1 MSFIQLLKKNN
12 LFSSCLSCS
21 LVLMMVFISTSIQ
34 GQDFVRIKNRWKK
47 DGQTDYRIHIQ
58 SAVVDAGAT
67 DPAWWSAQWI
77 LEKVSGT
84 DFYYI
89 KNRWQKDGKTTYY
102 LHNQNGKIEA
112 GAIQPGWWSAQWTL
126 EKADGNF
133 YRIKN
138 RWKPDQY
145 LHTQDPTL
153 AVGPIQANWY
163 SAMWELEGF
172 NVNTNNSTTNNA
184 NNNATTR
191 PPITGVGFGAMA
203 TPAADMAFVRKVT
216 QVTTP
221 AGIGSGT
228 GAMPAIF
235 TLDMPPVGF
244 QGGEGSCVAWT
255 CGYAVKS
262 FEMKKASG
270 LGFTFPGSSSMNI
283 AAVASPEYLFNRIN
297 LNNNNCVTGAYFV
310 GSGKDRGALDVL
322 KTEGVV
328 TWVEAPYSDKNGCGT
343 IENEKEPVSPNAA
356 KNKIKN
362 YTAITDLSTASLK
375 TLLLD
380 QHPIAFY
387 ALPSDG
393 FMSAGPGFVWSSGE
407 GPWTR
412 AHAMTII
419 GYDDA
424 KKAYK
429 VQNSWGTDWGDK
441 GYTWLDYEFAKT
453 AIKGAYVTYSDNLNH
468 FRVET
473 PGFVTVY
480 SEAGYVAWC
489 KLSYTLPNGEKKV
502 IEENLS
508 LFFTFKKVIP
518 PGAVNVTLEVGGHAV
533 LDPLKLNQSW
543 NTSNVQACYKIWG
556 TIFDTE
562 YGLVD
567 CAY

>member
-1 MSFIQLLKKNN
+1 MLPIKLLKKNN
-12 LFSSCLSCS
+12 AFSAFFSFL
-21 LVLMMVFISTSIQ
+21 LALMIVFMANSVQAQEFI
-34 GQDFVRIKNRWKK
+34 RIKNRWKK

-58 SAVVDAGAT
+58 NQNVDAGAA
-67 DPAWWSAQWI
+67 DPNWWSAQWV

-89 KNRWQKDGKTTYY
+89 KNRWQKDGKTNYY
-102 LHNQNGKIEA
+102 LHNQNGVIEA
-112 GAIQPGWWSAQWTL
+112 GAIQPAWWSAMWSL

-145 LHTQDPTL
+145 LHIQDPAL
-153 AVGPIQANWY
+153 AAGPIQPSWF

-172 NVNTNNSTTNNA
+172 SGNTNNTVVNNT
-184 NNNATTR
+184 TTR
-191 PPITGVGFGAMA
+191 PPITGVGFGALA
-203 TPAADMAFVRKVT
+203 TPAADMALVRKLT
-216 QVTTP
+216 QVTAP
-221 AGIGSGT
+221 AGIGSST
-228 GAMPAIF
+228 GATPAIF
-235 TLDMPPVGF
+235 NLDMPPIGN
-244 QGGEGSCVAWT
+244 QGGEGSCVAWA

-262 FEMKKASG
+262 FEMKKVTG
-270 LGFTFPGSSSMNI
+270 VPFTFPGTSAMNI
-283 AAVASPEYLFNRIN
+283 TAVASPEYLFNRIN
-297 LNNNNCVTGAYFV
+297 GDNNDCAIGSYFV
-310 GSGKDRGALDVL
+310 GTGKSRGALDVL

-328 TWVEAPYSDKNGCGT
+328 TWAEAPYSDKNGCGT
-343 IENEKEPVSPNAA
+343 VANEKEVASPNAA
-356 KNKIKN
+356 KNRIKN
-362 YTAITDLSTASLK
+362 YSEIKDLSTASLK

-380 QHPIAFY
+380 QHPIIFC
-387 ALPSDG
+387 ALPSDD
-393 FMSAGPGFVWSSGE
+393 FMSAGPGFVWRSGE

-429 VQNSWGTDWGDK
+429 VQNSWGTGWGDN

-453 AIKGAYVTYSDNLNH
+453 AIKGAYVTYSDNLDH

-473 PGFVTVY
+473 PGYVTVY
-480 SEAGYVAWC
+480 SDAGYVAWC
-489 KLSYTLPNGEKKV
+489 KLSYTLPSGERKV

-518 PGAVNVTLEVGGHAV
+518 PGAVNVTLEVGGYAV
-533 LDPLKLNQSW
+533 TDKLEIKQSW
-543 NTSNVQACYKIWG
+543 STSNVQACYKIWG
-556 TIFDTE
+556 SFLDTE
-562 YGLVD
+562 YASID

>member
-1 MSFIQLLKKNN
+1 MSPIQLLKKNN
-12 LFSSCLSCS
+12 ALSLFFHCALILL
-21 LVLMMVFISTSIQ
+21 LVIISTSIQ
-34 GQDFVRIKNRWKK
+34 AQDFVRIKNRWSK
-47 DGQTDYRIHIQ
+47 DGRTDYRVHIQ
-58 SAVVDAGAT
+58 NPVVDAGAT
-67 DPAWWSAQWI
+67 EATWWSAQWI
-77 LEKVSGT
+77 LEKVGGT

-89 KNRWQKDGKTTYY
+89 KNRWQKDGKNTYY

-112 GAIQPGWWSAQWTL
+112 GPIQPGWWSAMWSL

-145 LHTQDPTL
+145 LHTQEPVL
-153 AVGPIQANWY
+153 AVGPIQAGWW
-163 SAMWELEGF
+163 SAMWDLEGF
-172 NVNTNNSTTNNA
+172 NGATTNTVTD
-184 NNNATTR
+184 NNNNNNTTR
-191 PPITGVGFGAMA
+191 PPITGVGFGALS
-203 TPAADMAFVRKVT
+203 TPAADMAFVRKAT
-216 QVTTP
+216 QTSGP
-221 AGIGSGT
+221 AGIGST
-228 GAMPAIF
+228 VSAMPAIF
-235 TLDMPPVGF
+235 TLDMPPVGS
-244 QGGEGSCVAWT
+244 QGGEGSCVAWA

-262 FEMKKASG
+262 FEMKKATG
-270 LGFTFPGSSSMNI
+270 MAYTFPGSSAMNI
-283 AAVASPEYLFNRIN
+283 VAVASPEYLFNRIN
-297 LNNNNCVTGAYFV
+297 VDNNNCGKGSYFV
-310 GSGKDRGALDVL
+310 GTGKSRGALDVL

-328 TWVEAPYSDKNGCGT
+328 SWAEAPYSDRNGCGSVD
-343 IENEKEPVSPNAA
+343 NEKEPVSPNAA
-356 KNKIKN
+356 KNRIKN
-362 YTAITDLSTASLK
+362 YAKITDLSATSLK
-375 TLLLD
+375 ALLLD
-380 QHPIAFY
+380 QHPIIFA

-393 FMSAGPGFVWSSGE
+393 FMSAGPGFVWRSGE
-407 GPWTR
+407 GGWER

-429 VQNSWGTDWGDK
+429 VQNSWGTGWGDN

-453 AIKGAYVTYSDNLNH
+453 AIKDAYVTYSDNLDK

-473 PGFVTVY
+473 PSYVTVY

-489 KLSYTLPNGEKKV
+489 KLSYTLPSGEKKV

-518 PGAVNVTLEVGGHAV
+518 PGAVNISLEVGGYAV
-533 LDPLKLNQSW
+533 IDKLDIKQSW

-562 YGLVD
+562 YRLVD